1 MSKVSS
7 GCRRSH
13 YHINHKYL
21 IHLLVLLFPRTD
33 SDRSSSLYSN
43 SSHHS
48 TWMVFLNFELY
59 NDDATWLPHSGCTP
73 VALPCFLVTHK
84 TRPAAINIARAM

>member
-1 MSKVSS
+1 MLGAIDHGVVM
-7 GCRRSH
+7 GCAARKSQKPALEIGGWAGGAQVPCFCLQVCADMGEVRR
-13 YHINHKYL
+13 
-21 IHLLVLLFPRTD
+21 R
-33 SDRSSSLYSN
+33 
-43 SSHHS
+43 
-48 TWMVFLNFELY
+48 EAG